1 MQSPTG
7 SITVTGD
14 GNQTTEVLELNK
26 SEIADYAVL
35 MFYIPTY
42 SAGSVSAKVQ
52 VSVDGGVNYLDL
64 SSVDP
69 SVDDADTITGVNASM
84 FKIIP
89 NIYDKMKIVFTFTGG
104 ANMTVQWSVSKQNG
118 MPPIVSKTAA
128 KSLFS
133 AQRFETTSVQNSISY
148 NCENFRNFA
157 LFLQIV
163 STGTPTGI
171 QFYVEFS
178 NDNGVTWHRL
188 RKGAFAVLAYED
200 VATAGAGIKEIF
212 DGPLVGAIFRVAGVT
227 SGVSAGVN
235 YFDVTAKVVFF
246 N

>member
-14 GNQTTEVLELNK
+14 GNQTTEILELNK

-35 MFYIPTY
+35 LFYISTY

-52 VSVDGGVNYLDL
+52 VSIDGGVNYLDL
-64 SSVDP
+64 SSLDP
-69 SVDDADTITGVNASM
+69 NVDDADAIAGSNSSM
-84 FKIIP
+84 LKIIP
-89 NIYDKMKIVFTFTGG
+89 NLYDKMRIVFTFTGS
-104 ANMTVQWSVSKQNG
+104 ANMTVKWSVSKQNG
-118 MPPIVSKTAA
+118 MPPLVSRTAE
-128 KSLFS
+128 KNLFN
-133 AQRFETTSVQNSISY
+133 AQRFETTSLQSSVNY

-157 LFLQIV
+157 LFLQV
-163 STGTPTGI
+163 TSTGTPTDI

-178 NDNGVTWHRL
+178 NNNGGTWHRL
-188 RKGAFAVLAYED
+188 RKGAFAVLVYED

-212 DGPLVGAIFRVAGVT
+212 DGPCLGAMFRLGALP

-235 YFDVTAKVVFF
+235 YFDVTARVVFF

>member
-14 GNQTTEVLELNK
+14 GNQTTEILELNK

-35 MFYIPTY
+35 MFYISAY

-52 VSVDGGVNYLDL
+52 ASIDGGLNYLDL

-69 SVDDADTITGVNASM
+69 NVDDADAIAGSNSSM
-84 FKIIP
+84 LKIIP
-89 NIYDKMKIVFTFTGG
+89 NLYDKMRIVFTFAGG
-104 ANMTVQWSVSKQNG
+104 ANMTVKWSVSKQNG

-128 KSLFS
+128 KSLFN
-133 AQRFETTSVQNSISY
+133 AQRFETTSLQNSVNY

-157 LFLQIV
+157 LFLQIT
-163 STGTPTGI
+163 STGTPTDI
-171 QFYVEFS
+171 QFYIEFS
-178 NDNGVTWHRL
+178 NDNGASWYRL
-188 RKGAFAVLAYED
+188 RKGAFAVLVYED
-200 VATAGAGIKEIF
+200 VATAGVGVKEIF
-212 DGPLVGAIFRVAGVT
+212 DGPCMGAMFRVAGVA

>member
-26 SEIADYAVL
+26 SEIADYAAL
-35 MFYIPTY
+35 MFYISTY

-52 VSVDGGVNYLDL
+52 VSVDGGVSYLDL
-64 SSVDP
+64 STLDP
-69 SVDDADTITGVNASM
+69 NVDDADAIAGANSTM

-104 ANMTVQWSVSKQNG
+104 ANMTVKWSVSKQNG
-118 MPPIVSKTAA
+118 MPPLVSKTSA
-128 KSLFS
+128 KNLFN
-133 AQRFETTSVQNSISY
+133 AQRFETTVLGNSVNY

-157 LFLQIV
+157 IFLQV
-163 STGTPTGI
+163 TSTGTPTDI

-178 NDNGVTWHRL
+178 NDNGGTWHRL
-188 RKGAFAVLAYED
+188 RKGAFAVLVYED
-200 VATAGAGIKEIF
+200 VATAGAGVKEIF
-212 DGPLVGAIFRVAGVT
+212 DGPCMGAIFRIAAIA